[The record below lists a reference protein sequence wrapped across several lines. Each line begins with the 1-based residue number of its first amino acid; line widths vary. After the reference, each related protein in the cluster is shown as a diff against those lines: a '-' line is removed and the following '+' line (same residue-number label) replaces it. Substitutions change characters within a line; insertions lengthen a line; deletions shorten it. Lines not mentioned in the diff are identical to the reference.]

1 MKNERKKIVIL
12 DYKTGNITS
21 LTNILDGININY
33 KVSKNEKDLK
43 YADIII
49 LPGVGNFG
57 KAINEIKKKKFK
69 IFFTKILKKKKIL
82 GICLGMQI
90 LCDFSEEFKN
100 EKGMGIFKC
109 NVQKLNKTNV
119 GWRKIFTFKNKS
131 LFKKFNNYY
140 FYFNHSYGI
149 TNYKNH
155 CESYIKEMF
164 PCNAIIKNKNIIGVQ
179 FHPEKSQQ
187 SGIKFLKEIIS
198 NDKYFN

>member
-1 MKNERKKIVIL
+1 MGNENKKIIIL

-21 LTNILDGININY
+21 LTNILDRININY
-33 KVSKNEKDLK
+33 KVSKNAKDLK

-69 IFFTKILKKKKIL
+69 TFFTKILKKKKIL

-90 LCDFSEEFKN
+90 LCNFSEEFKY

-109 NVQKLNKTNV
+109 NVRKLNKTNV
-119 GWRKIFTFKNKS
+119 GWRKIFNFKNKS
-131 LFKKFNNYY
+131 LFKKFNNYN

-149 TNYKNH
+149 TNNKNN
-155 CESYIKEMF
+155 CESYIKDIF
-164 PCNAIIKNKNIIGVQ
+164 SCNAIIKKKNVIGVK

-187 SGIKFLKEIIS
+187 NGIIFLKEIIS